1 MIRAIE
7 TKFARSFEAG
17 TELPAEAAAEPS
29 KEAAQRSHRLLK
41 LQQSLSREAAARP
54 LNVLRSSFGMLRI
67 IIETEFWE
75 LVSSFEAGAELWE
88 PAFQGKLPRGL

>member
-1 MIRAIE
+1 M
-7 TKFARSFEAG
+7 KLARGCRSHQP
-17 TELPAEAAAEPS
+17 LKLQWSLS
-29 KEAAQRSHRLLK
+29 KEAAQRSHRPLK
-41 LQQSLSREAAARP
+41 LQQSLSREAAAGP